1 MYADESGNTGN
12 NLFDPNQPT
21 LWTCCMISNKN
32 VDADG
37 FCRLI
42 SRLNLSFHLV
52 ELDKSFHATA
62 DREVVRLPVDD
73 EGREIQ
79 ARVPQPLTAAFD
91 LDAHHAKA

>member
-1 MYADESGNTGN
+1 LLRRGR
-12 NLFDPNQPT
+12 LFDPNQPT

-73 EGREIQ
+73 EGREPWWG
-79 ARVPQPLTAAFD
+79 RRNMTRR
-91 LDAHHAKA
+91 